1 MILRLRSVTF
11 LIVLL
16 LSLYNAVN
24 AQYMNPKCKPEF
36 DYEIMMQVYTEL
48 DVYPEI
54 TDDKFTLFD
63 FMNKNFKVPAKDYPD
78 KLKIKFIWMV
88 EKDGKS
94 TFLKLASP
102 ANDKELE
109 AEARRVVSLLPL
121 YSPGQCGKESVPC
134 KVDYEF
140 TVSSKK

>member
-1 MILRLRSVTF
+1 
-11 LIVLL
+11 
-16 LSLYNAVN
+16 
-24 AQYMNPKCKPEF
+24 MNPKCKPEF
-36 DYEIMMQVYTEL
+36 DEEIMMQVYTEL

-54 TDDKFTLFD
+54 VDEKFTLFD
-63 FMNKNFKVPAKDYPD
+63 FMDKNFKVPKKDYPD

-102 ANDKELE
+102 SNDKELE
-109 AEARRVVSLLPL
+109 AEARRVVALLPL
-121 YSPGQCGKESVPC
+121 YSPGKCGTEAVPC

-140 TVSSKK
+140 VWGKK